1 MRIGDLIG
9 NEVPVNV
16 EYLVPGGQQ
25 LLSLNGEV
33 KASHFWKEKVK
44 NTIEIVTSKGYS
56 IEGTP
61 DHPVLVWDENCRT
74 VFKKLKDIH
83 EGDYVV
89 LKSGWKVGSS
99 KYVSLAKH
107 KSNLRQGRSV
117 NLPDVLDERFASFLG
132 VFLADGNCIEN
143 NGVVVSSRRRFV
155 RNIVENFA
163 SSIGANVSRSDYRMT
178 INSSRL
184 SRFISSIF
192 ENKTV
197 ARSKIIPKEIFES
210 PLSVQRA
217 FLKAYTSCD
226 GYFQSS
232 LAEICTA
239 SKEAKYGLINLLL
252 NFGIFCTVREKN
264 GAFDGVNYQDW
275 TYYRLFITGED
286 YKRFIEEIGSYK
298 SAKAKF
304 GRHEYSVPYLAYY
317 AKKCLASMR
326 QAVGWSRNGTT
337 AAGIRFPR
345 YKFTPRSIYEGF
357 MTPLEARRFL
367 ETFAEFDFDDRPFR
381 MAVDPTILI
390 DKIEEKYEKEHEKP
404 ITVYDVHVPNTHSF
418 CSNGFISHN
427 TLLAIEGSANF
438 LRKYPQGQVWYCE
451 TEAAFD
457 PEYAEALGLDM
468 DKVNF
473 LDDIHTVE
481 ALYESFEE
489 LLKEME
495 NAGEG
500 QKALYII
507 DSLDA
512 LSDMAELERKM
523 TDGSYGTSKA
533 RKISELLRRMNA
545 QLHKSNVTV
554 MTISQT
560 RENIGVSFGEKYTRS
575 GGRAIRFYASQELW
589 LALVGKIEKTSKG
602 IKRTTGVKVRAK
614 VKKNKCGLPHRECD
628 FNILFGYGIDDL
640 SANLQWL
647 ESAGELERHFGEKA
661 AKSVLKAAEK
671 LSDDEFN
678 QLREKAASAVWES
691 WREVESR
698 FLPNRR
704 KY

>member
-1 MRIGDLIG
+1 MM
-9 NEVPVNV
+9 
-16 EYLVPGGQQ
+16 
-25 LLSLNGEV
+25 
-33 KASHFWKEKVK
+33 A
-44 NTIEIVTSKGYS
+44 
-56 IEGTP
+56 
-61 DHPVLVWDENCRT
+61 
-74 VFKKLKDIH
+74 
-83 EGDYVV
+83 
-89 LKSGWKVGSS
+89 
-99 KYVSLAKH
+99 
-107 KSNLRQGRSV
+107 
-117 NLPDVLDERFASFLG
+117 
-132 VFLADGNCIEN
+132 
-143 NGVVVSSRRRFV
+143 RRRLSVAEEEVMDDLSDSYNEKDGSYFINPKGQEFFSSGCAILDCV
-155 RNIVENFA
+155 LGGGWAEDRLLNITGDA
-163 SSIGANVSRSDYRMT
+163 SSG
-178 INSSRL
+178 
-184 SRFISSIF
+184 
-192 ENKTV
+192 K
-197 ARSKIIPKEIFES
+197 
-210 PLSVQRA
+210 
-217 FLKAYTSCD
+217 
-226 GYFQSS
+226 
-232 LAEICTA
+232 
-239 SKEAKYGLINLLL
+239 
-252 NFGIFCTVREKN
+252 
-264 GAFDGVNYQDW
+264 
-275 TYYRLFITGED
+275 
-286 YKRFIEEIGSYK
+286 
-298 SAKAKF
+298 
-304 GRHEYSVPYLAYY
+304 
-317 AKKCLASMR
+317 
-326 QAVGWSRNGTT
+326 
-337 AAGIRFPR
+337 
-345 YKFTPRSIYEGF
+345 
-357 MTPLEARRFL
+357 
-367 ETFAEFDFDDRPFR
+367 
-381 MAVDPTILI
+381 
-390 DKIEEKYEKEHEKP
+390 
-404 ITVYDVHVPNTHSF
+404 
-418 CSNGFISHN
+418 
-427 TLLAIEGSANF
+427 TLLAIEASSNF
-438 LRKYPQGQVWYCE
+438 IRKYPQGQVWYCE

-647 ESAGELERHFGEKA
+647 ESAGELEHHFGEKA